1 MEDEFMKF
9 SLKKAAAVLVVVWLA
24 ALLYQVSAWAAPAAV
39 PHAAQQTGA
48 RLTLLQAILVA
59 AGYWL
64 TNSAFTP
71 NLGFNFFRWPL
82 IGGTMVGLIMGDL
95 GQGILLG
102 ASINLVFLGVI
113 VAGASVPADPS
124 LAGWLGTALAMSAGL
139 GTQQAIAIAAPL
151 GALGTI
157 AYYSRMSVDVGF
169 VRWANEAADRGDI
182 DRVALVNWLPGQV
195 FVFLTTFIP
204 VLILALVGSTALKSL
219 FDAIDPFRGGSADWR
234 WVRDWLIIAGA
245 VLPAVGIALN
255 LSLIFN
261 RAVLAYLLIFFT
273 VAALTQTNIIAIAVI
288 ALGLAFLHIMMTRR
302 EESNATGS

>member
-1 MEDEFMKF
+1 MKF
-9 SLKKAAAVLVVVWLA
+9 PIKKAAVVLVLVWLA
-24 ALLYQVSAWAAPAAV
+24 ALLYQVTVWAAPATA
-39 PHAAQQTGA
+39 PAAQDAGA
-48 RLTLLQAILVA
+48 RLTLFQAILVA

-71 NLGFNFFRWPL
+71 NLGFNFFRWP
-82 IGGTMVGLIMGDL
+82 IMGGTIVGLIMGDL

-113 VAGASVPADPS
+113 SAGGSAPADPS

-139 GTQQAIAIAAPL
+139 GTEQAIAIAAPL
-151 GALGTI
+151 GALGLL
-157 AYYSRMSVDVGF
+157 AFYSRMSVDVGF
-169 VRWANEAADRGDI
+169 VRWANEAAERGDI
-182 DRVALVNWLPGQV
+182 DGVARMNWLPGQI

-204 VLILALVGSTALKSL
+204 VVILAMVGSTALNAL

-234 WVRDWLIIAGA
+234 WLRDWFIIAGA

-273 VAALTQTNIIAIAVI
+273 VAALTQTNIIAIAVV

-302 EESNATGS
+302 REPNATGS

>member
-1 MEDEFMKF
+1 MK
-9 SLKKAAAVLVVVWLA
+9 LPIKKGVAILVLVWLA
-24 ALLYQVSAWAAPAAV
+24 ALLYQVSVWAAPASGPVVQA
-39 PHAAQQTGA
+39 GGN

-59 AGYWL
+59 GGYWL

-71 NLGFNFFRWPL
+71 NLGFNFFRWPV
-82 IGGTMVGLIMGDL
+82 IGGTFVGLIMGNL

-113 VAGASVPADPS
+113 YAGGSAPADPS

-139 GTQQAIAIAAPL
+139 GTEQAISIAAPL
-151 GALGTI
+151 GALGTL
-157 AYYSRMSVDVGF
+157 AFYSRMSVDVGF

-182 DRVALVNWLPGQV
+182 DRVALINWLPGQI

-204 VLILALVGSTALKSL
+204 VVVLALVGSSALNAL

-234 WVRDWLIIAGA
+234 WVRDWFIIAGA

-261 RAVLAYLLIFFT
+261 RTVLAYLLIFFT
-273 VAALTQTNIIAIAVI
+273 VAALTKTNIIAIAVI
-288 ALGLAFLHIMMTRR
+288 ALGMAFLHIMMTRR
-302 EESNATGS
+302 REPDATHS

>member
-1 MEDEFMKF
+1 MKF
-9 SLKKAAAVLVVVWLA
+9 PIKKAAVVLVLVWLA
-24 ALLYQVSAWAAPAAV
+24 ALLYQVTVWAAPATA
-39 PHAAQQTGA
+39 PAAQDAGA
-48 RLTLLQAILVA
+48 RLTLFQAILVA

-71 NLGFNFFRWPL
+71 NLGFNFFRWP
-82 IGGTMVGLIMGDL
+82 IMGGTIVGLIMGDL

-113 VAGASVPADPS
+113 SAGGSAPADPS

-139 GTQQAIAIAAPL
+139 GTEQAIAIAAPL
-151 GALGTI
+151 GALGLL
-157 AYYSRMSVDVGF
+157 AFYSRMSVDVGF
-169 VRWANEAADRGDI
+169 VRWANEAAERGDI
-182 DRVALVNWLPGQV
+182 DGVARMNWLPGQI

-204 VLILALVGSTALKSL
+204 VVILAMVGSTALNAL

-234 WVRDWLIIAGA
+234 WVRDWFIIAGA

-273 VAALTQTNIIAIAVI
+273 VAALTQTNIIAIAVV

-302 EESNATGS
+302 REPNATGS

>member
-1 MEDEFMKF
+1 MKF
-9 SLKKAAAVLVVVWLA
+9 PIKKATAVLVLVWLA
-24 ALLYQVSAWAAPAAV
+24 ALLYQVTVWAAPAAAPV
-39 PHAAQQTGA
+39 AQDTGA

-71 NLGFNFFRWPL
+71 NLGFNFFRWPVM
-82 IGGTMVGLIMGDL
+82 GGTIVGLIMGDL

-113 VAGASVPADPS
+113 SAGGSAPADPS

-139 GTQQAIAIAAPL
+139 GTEQAIAIAAPL
-151 GALGTI
+151 GALGLL
-157 AYYSRMSVDVGF
+157 AFYSRMSVDVGF
-169 VRWANEAADRGDI
+169 VRWANEAAERGDI
-182 DRVALVNWLPGQV
+182 DGVARMNWLPGQI

-204 VLILALVGSTALKSL
+204 VVILALVGSTALNAL

-234 WVRDWLIIAGA
+234 WVRDWFIIAGA

-302 EESNATGS
+302 REQNATGS

>member
-1 MEDEFMKF
+1 MKL
-9 SLKKAAAVLVVVWLA
+9 SLKKAFAVLGIVWLA
-24 ALLYQVSAWAAPAAV
+24 ALLFQVSAWAASSGHPAVQA
-39 PHAAQQTGA
+39 TSA

-59 AGYWL
+59 AGYWW

-71 NLGFNFFRWPL
+71 NLGFNFTRWPV
-82 IGGTMVGLIMGDL
+82 IGGAFVGLIMGNL

-113 VAGASVPADPS
+113 SAGGSAPADPS

-139 GTQQAIAIAAPL
+139 GTEQAIAIAAPL

-157 AYYSRMSVDVGF
+157 AFYSRMSVDVGF
-169 VRWANEAADRGDI
+169 VRWANEAAERGDI
-182 DRVALVNWLPGQV
+182 DGVSRMNWVPGQIYV
-195 FVFLTTFIP
+195 FVTYFIP
-204 VLILALVGSTALKSL
+204 VLILALVGSSALNAL

-234 WVRDWLIIAGA
+234 WIRDWFIIAGS

-273 VAALTQTNIIAIAVI
+273 VAAVAHTNIIAIAVI
-288 ALGLAFLHIMMTRR
+288 AAGVALVHVMLSRR
-302 EESNATGS
+302 GGQNASAS